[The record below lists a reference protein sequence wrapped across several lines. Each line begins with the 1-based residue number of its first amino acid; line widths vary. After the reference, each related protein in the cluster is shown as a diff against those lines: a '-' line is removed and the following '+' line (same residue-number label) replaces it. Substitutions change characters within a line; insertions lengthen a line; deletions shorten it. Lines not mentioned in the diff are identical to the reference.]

1 MIRTIIMVAV
11 LVFICAPLLTAGF
24 FLRGL
29 GTVFI
34 RPACRLGNRIGRWHD
49 EGRAF

>member
-29 GTVFI
+29 AWLFI
-34 RPACRLGNRIGRWHD
+34 EPACRVGNSIGAWAT
-49 EGRAF
+49 GRDA